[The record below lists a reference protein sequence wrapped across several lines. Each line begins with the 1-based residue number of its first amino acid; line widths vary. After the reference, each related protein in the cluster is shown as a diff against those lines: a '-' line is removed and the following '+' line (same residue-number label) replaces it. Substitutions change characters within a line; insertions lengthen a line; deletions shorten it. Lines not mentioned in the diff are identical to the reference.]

1 MTEYFIYFRERSG
14 FAQRV
19 FRIRSKSLL
28 GAKQKASRIFNIEKL
43 SELLIFA
50 IEIEHACSTGPFWIA
65 HKFIGSKKW
74 SSFA

>member
-1 MTEYFIYFRERSG
+1 MTEYFIYFRECSG
-14 FAQRV
+14 FARV

-28 GAKQKASRIFNIEKL
+28 GAKQKASRIFNTEKI
-43 SELLIFA
+43 SELLISA
-50 IEIEHACSTGPFWIA
+50 IEIQDGFSTNPFWVA